1 MLNLAP
7 QSKNDLLTSPP
18 LSPGRKLLQ
27 ASDIT
32 PRDLAIA
39 LTLLEGDKYKAI
51 VPCDYIAH
59 LRRHSGFNSVEVAC
73 SVNNK
78 IVLWVKQSVLH
89 YDTAELRTQVLK
101 FFLNTAQVS
110 RFIGG
115 WQTPLADRIYFS
127 GMSETQKLRVAHCY
141 WDCTSFVTYRT
152 PEAHQSGL
160 IPDHET

>member
-1 MLNLAP
+1 MP
-7 QSKNDLLTSPP
+7 PP
-18 LSPGRKLLQ
+18 LAPGRKLLQ

-51 VPCDYIAH
+51 VPSDYIAH
-59 LRRHSGFNSVEVAC
+59 LRRHSGFNSVEAAC
-73 SVNNK
+73 LVNNK
-78 IVLWVKQSVLH
+78 IVLWVKRSVLH

-101 FFLNTAQVS
+101 FFLNTAQVR

-115 WQTPLADRIYFS
+115 WHISLTDRIYFS
-127 GMSETQKLRVAHCY
+127 GMPETQKLWVSHRY
-141 WDCTSFVTYRT
+141 WDCTSFVAYRT

-160 IPDHET
+160 VSDYET